1 MAEAASRAQPYYLTG
16 LRVAAA
22 SNAMAGRSDAA
33 SKHIALSLQLDPEL
47 TLTNLRHRVGQI
59 RPDYF
64 ARYVEALRL
73 AGLPE

>member
-1 MAEAASRAQPYYLTG
+1 
-16 LRVAAA
+16 
-22 SNAMAGRSDAA
+22 MAGRLDAA
-33 SKHIALSLQLDPEL
+33 SKHIARSLRLDPDL
-47 TLTNLRHRVGQI
+47 TLSNLKHRVGQI

>member
-1 MAEAASRAQPYYLTG
+1 
-16 LRVAAA
+16 
-22 SNAMAGRSDAA
+22 MAGRIDAA
-33 SKHIALSLQLDPEL
+33 SKHIARSLLLDPEL
-47 TLTNLRHRVGQI
+47 TLSNLKHRVGQI